1 MQIMVT
7 EQRNENG
14 RVNFEMICGKKAAY
28 VGYHAELGTIDV
40 LCKNASHKVWKGMG
54 RRFWGGWSEAKA
66 AYKSPEMRAMIEH
79 AEDACKPHLTVF
91 NG

>member
-40 LCKNASHKVWKGMG
+40 LCKNASTKSGKEWDDVSGAVG
-54 RRFWGGWSEAKA
+54 AKR
-66 AYKSPEMRAMIEH
+66 KLHTSRPK
-79 AEDACKPHLTVF
+79 C
-91 NG
+91 GQ